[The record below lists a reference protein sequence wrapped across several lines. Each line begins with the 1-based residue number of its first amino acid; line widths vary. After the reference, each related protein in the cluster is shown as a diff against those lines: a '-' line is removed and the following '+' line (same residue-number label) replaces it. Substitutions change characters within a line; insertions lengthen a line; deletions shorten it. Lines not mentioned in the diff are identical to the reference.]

1 VSTENDDI
9 ERQRPATETFP
20 LPPVSAYGRH
30 VADRGTK
37 RTFDELAASST
48 ESYHLAVQEVIDQLL
63 ELPRDDWP
71 IIYDEL
77 TFVVR
82 IGTIRRLVCFSRHKC
97 GSCRVARWGRR
108 RAGTNGLERLTRSL
122 NV

>member
-1 VSTENDDI
+1 MSTENDDI

-82 IGTIRRLVCFSRHKC
+82 IGE
-97 GSCRVARWGRR
+97 
-108 RAGTNGLERLTRSL
+108 RAVNYDSGFAIDPHSLAALGQMGFCLDLGLNPEQP
-122 NV
+122 